1 MAITIPSN
9 PAKISTSKTGSQAII
24 KAATWE
30 DAAEAQHHSFAY
42 TGARI
47 PGRYHDDPITT
58 TSTSFTQDNLTGD
71 DLDSWFPTS
80 QILRQ
85 VAGDAAIIELKLFG
99 SSVTARLSLVDLSTG
114 TTIATLEVSQAGG
127 TTASASGTESLT
139 WAETFIGDSAV
150 NDKEN
155 FAYKLEFKSSA
166 GTASLVAWG
175 VHEAHISASD
185 LP

>member
-47 PGRYHDDPITT
+47 PGRYYDDPITT
-58 TSTSFTQDNLTGD
+58 TSTAYTQANV
-71 DLDSWFPTS
+71 LDSWFPTS

-85 VAGDAAIIELKLFG
+85 VAGDAAIIELKIFG
-99 SSVTARLSLVDLSTG
+99 SSVATRLSLVELSTG

-139 WAETFIGDSAV
+139 WAETFIGNSTL

-155 FAYKLEFKSSA
+155 FAYKLEFKASA